1 MENSALNRRTVLGAG
16 SALIAAGAA
25 AGAARAADANTA
37 TQITQASSAPAAS
50 APPRAAV
57 GLGGGAT
64 GDIFTVVETTSG
76 KVQGI
81 TNAGIKMFK
90 GIPYGAPTSG
100 KNRWM
105 PPKKPTP
112 WKGVREAL
120 GSGPVAP
127 QTPADLRADYA
138 MMIQWDC
145 HVGPSGMGEDVLHL
159 NVWTP
164 GVNDGGKRPVLVSF
178 HGGGYTTGSGNFPGY
193 DGAQMAKFG
202 NVVVVTVTHRLA
214 SLGYLNLVDAG
225 APAEFAHAGVCGIM
239 DLVSSL
245 EWVRDNIERF
255 GGDPNRVMIFGQSGG
270 GAKTSVML
278 GNPAAKGLFHR
289 AAVQSG
295 SALKLATRED
305 SAKMASALLAKLGIP
320 PKNAAALQNV
330 PWQDILS
337 AQTTVAMGSLSQFG
351 PVLDGTYFPHHPF
364 DPVAPSESADVP
376 IIISTMMEDA
386 ALRLINFDLDE
397 KGLHDV
403 VSKRY
408 GDKVDQIIAMYRKA
422 WPNKTP
428 YLIQA
433 QIFTDS
439 GFRRSAYAQGER
451 KAALGKAPA
460 YMYLWE
466 WPSPGFNGK
475 FGAVHGTDVSA
486 SFYNVRD
493 PIVGVGSAEGT
504 QMCKRLAST
513 WVAFA
518 STGDPNNPEVPHWP
532 AYDATN
538 RSTMIFDT
546 TMRVENDPRGEMRNF
561 WESMPPAS
569 GPAG

>member
-1 MENSALNRRTVLGAG
+1 MTHSRPAKLNRRTVLGAG
-16 SALIAAGAA
+16 TALIAAGAA
-25 AGAARAADANTA
+25 AGAAKAADA
-37 TQITQASSAPAAS
+37 AS
-50 APPRAAV
+50 ATLQVAQAQPASTPRAAPV
-57 GLGGGAT
+57 LGGGAS
-64 GDIFTVVETTSG
+64 GDIFAIVETTSG

-81 TNAGIKMFK
+81 TNAGIKEFK
-90 GIPYGAPTSG
+90 GIPYGAPTGG

-105 PPKKPTP
+105 PPEKPVA
-112 WKGVREAL
+112 WKGVRNAIGL
-120 GSGPVAP
+120 GSACP

-145 HVGPSGMGEDVLHL
+145 HVGPGGMDEDVLHL

-193 DGAQMAKFG
+193 DGAQMARFG

-214 SLGYLNLVDAG
+214 AYGYLNLVDAG

-239 DLVSSL
+239 DLVASL

-278 GNPAAKGLFHR
+278 GNPQAKGLFHR

-295 SALKLATRED
+295 SALRLATRED
-305 SAKMASALLAKLGIP
+305 SAKLSTALLKQLGISP
-320 PKNAAALQNV
+320 RDAKALRAV
-330 PWQDILS
+330 PWQDILA
-337 AQTTVAMGSLSQFG
+337 AQTAVAFAAGGQFG

-364 DPVAPSESADVP
+364 DPVAPAESADVP
-376 IIISTMMEDA
+376 IIVSTMMEDA
-386 ALRLINFDLDE
+386 ALRLTNFDLDE
-397 KGLHDV
+397 AGLHKV
-403 VSKRY
+403 IAGRY
-408 GDKVDQIIAMYRKA
+408 GDKADAIIAMYTKA

-439 GFRRSAYAQGER
+439 GFRRSAYAQCER

-460 YMYLWE
+460 YAYLWE

-475 FGAVHGTDVSA
+475 FGAVHGIDVSA

-493 PIVGVGSAEGT
+493 PIVGVGNTEGAA
-504 QMCKRLAST
+504 MCKRLAST
-513 WVAFA
+513 WVSFA
-518 STGDPNNPEVPHWP
+518 STGDPNNAEIPHWP
-532 AYDATN
+532 GYDAQN
-538 RSTMIFDT
+538 RATMIFDS

-561 WESMPPAS
+561 WASMPPAA